1 VVLFSEVKEKSAE
14 TIENNRNFGF
24 ANLIKFYL
32 ICKHVQ
38 INKKYHRCRAKP
50 FWWYEQVAKL
60 CNKYRETEHQKL
72 SGHPTR
78 TVKEASTPQ
87 ALPLNSPEAY
97 TEQSNNSAGDTP
109 LSSGMESGRH
119 TQARDRHLD
128 RMLETPKQ
136 MEQQNMRLELLG
148 DSTPSI
154 YKEAT
159 NNYKLVAK
167 KLVKVRSQFKL
178 SRSDFIDMS
187 AVVRDEL
194 NRELF
199 MEQEGKELLDW
210 IKDSLETYREQ
221 RKAHQAVTQSANRPF
236 FMPVYP
242 YPPGGPYASQPH
254 I

>member
-1 VVLFSEVKEKSAE
+1 L
-14 TIENNRNFGF
+14 
-24 ANLIKFYL
+24 NLLICSDFIL
-32 ICKHVQ
+32 ICKHIQ
-38 INKKYHRCRAKP
+38 INKKYQRCRAKP

-60 CNKYRETEHQKL
+60 CNKYPEIEHQKL

-78 TVKEASTPQ
+78 ILKEASNPQ
-87 ALPLNSPEAY
+87 SPPLNSPEAY
-97 TEQSNNSAGDTP
+97 TGQSDNSASGTP
-109 LSSGMESGRH
+109 LSAGMESGHH

-128 RMLETPKQ
+128 QMLETPKQ
-136 MEQQNMRLELLG
+136 MEQQNRRPELLG
-148 DSTPSI
+148 DPTPSI

-167 KLVKVRSQFKL
+167 KLVRVRSQFKL

-187 AVVRDEL
+187 VVVRDEL

-199 MEQEGKELLDW
+199 MEQEGNELLDW
-210 IKDSLETYREQ
+210 INDSLEMFREE

-242 YPPGGPYASQPH
+242 YPPGVSYASQPPM
-254 I
+254 

>member
-1 VVLFSEVKEKSAE
+1 M
-14 TIENNRNFGF
+14 
-24 ANLIKFYL
+24 
-32 ICKHVQ
+32 
-38 INKKYHRCRAKP
+38 
-50 FWWYEQVAKL
+50 
-60 CNKYRETEHQKL
+60 
-72 SGHPTR
+72 
-78 TVKEASTPQ
+78 KEASIPLP
-87 ALPLNSPEAY
+87 LPLNSPETY
-97 TEQSNNSAGDTP
+97 TEQSNNSAGGTP
-109 LSSGMESGRH
+109 LSAGMDSGHR
-119 TQARDRHLD
+119 TQARDRNLD
-128 RMLETPKQ
+128 RMQETPKQ
-136 MEQQNMRLELLG
+136 MEQPNKRLEVLG

-187 AVVRDEL
+187 VVVRDEL

-221 RKAHQAVTQSANRPF
+221 RKANQSVQQSGNRPF

-254 I
+254 M